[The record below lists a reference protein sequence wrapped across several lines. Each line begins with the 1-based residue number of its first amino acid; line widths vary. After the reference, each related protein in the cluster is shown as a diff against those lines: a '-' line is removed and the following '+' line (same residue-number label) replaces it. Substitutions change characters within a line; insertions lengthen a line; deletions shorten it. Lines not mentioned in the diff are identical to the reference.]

1 MNRHATVAVSIGA
14 ISAPCGLLQRERLV
28 VLVVTSVPSD
38 DVGRRRR
45 VKGTFRSHSG
55 GPVEGFIGC
64 NVIHALVVVLM
75 SVQEEVHSVLV
86 EE

>member
-28 VLVVTSVPSD
+28 VLVVTSVPCD

-55 GPVEGFIGC
+55 GW
-64 NVIHALVVVLM
+64 
-75 SVQEEVHSVLV
+75 VQRHTCARSCARVRSRRGPLRTCRRVTLGRT
-86 EE
+86 